1 MSQTSSAHFIMQMR
15 LARAAQISPPFEIG
29 GCCLLFFFHSSF
41 FSLWVVSEKALWFLA
56 DSWSLGE
63 RGRQEGGGTHR
74 LLISSLSHSFLSLQ
88 KAVGGHEYRASH
100 PFSFQTAWQGL
111 ARRGQPGVGNGDFR
125 IGRGT
130 QKPLSLGAEPAAGP
144 NLGSQAPFLRYTL
157 HGFLFVYL
165 NPRGYLKNIGEPLC
179 SPGV

>member
-63 RGRQEGGGTHR
+63 RGRQEGGGDPQTPYFFFVPFFPFFAEG
-74 LLISSLSHSFLSLQ
+74 S
-88 KAVGGHEYRASH
+88 GG
-100 PFSFQTAWQGL
+100 T
-111 ARRGQPGVGNGDFR
+111 
-125 IGRGT
+125 
-130 QKPLSLGAEPAAGP
+130 
-144 NLGSQAPFLRYTL
+144 
-157 HGFLFVYL
+157 
-165 NPRGYLKNIGEPLC
+165 
-179 SPGV
+179 